1 MKQIIISTSLL
12 LLLLF
17 TTSAVIVPAPVSWF
31 REKYLTQTYNE
42 YYIYTFSRLRLDDSD
57 RDMCPELHKPA
68 IYFAMTGQQLWRDT
82 PQRYR
87 ARPRR
92 QEQES
97 MSGYTPPTAYD
108 IRWIEITV
116 IDVVRF
122 LIIFVQYYCELLVLL
137 LSVLMATLTTLIL
150 GILVFGQ

>member
-17 TTSAVIVPAPVSWF
+17 TTSAVIVPVPVTWF

-42 YYIYTFSRLRLDDSD
+42 YYIYTFSRWQLDNNG
-57 RDMCPELHKPA
+57 RDMCPEVHKPA
-68 IYFAMTGQQLWRDT
+68 IYFAITGQPLWRVT
-82 PQRYR
+82 SQ
-87 ARPRR
+87 RR
-92 QEQES
+92 QRRETTT
-97 MSGYTPPTAYD
+97 GYTPPSAYD

-116 IDVVRF
+116 LDVVR
-122 LIIFVQYYCELLVLL
+122 VLLVFGQYCCEQLILL
-137 LSVLMATLTTLIL
+137 LSVLMASLTTLIL

>member
-12 LLLLF
+12 LLI
-17 TTSAVIVPAPVSWF
+17 TTSAAVADPAPAPVTWF

-42 YYIYTFSRLRLDDSD
+42 YYIYTFSRLRLDNNG

-68 IYFAMTGQQLWRDT
+68 IYFAITGQPLWRVT
-82 PQRYR
+82 SQ
-87 ARPRR
+87 RR
-92 QEQES
+92 QGREATT
-97 MSGYTPPTAYD
+97 GYITPTAYD

-116 IDVVRF
+116 LDVVRF
-122 LIIFVQYYCELLVLL
+122 LIVFGQYYCELFILL
-137 LSVLMATLTTLIL
+137 LSVLMAALTTLIL